1 MSSAFDSVGDGEL
14 TERSA
19 ADQKAQQQRADERNS
34 IFRQFSRGI
43 YLCRSVTMLLSLG
56 SHRPATHLC
65 LLPLSTFLAGDLCVL
80 LYLPSSFVAVPS
92 TRVFCSRYLHR

>member
-43 YLCRSVTMLLSLG
+43 YFMPFCY
-56 SHRPATHLC
+56 HA
-65 LLPLSTFLAGDLCVL
+65 
-80 LYLPSSFVAVPS
+80 AV
-92 TRVFCSRYLHR
+92 TRVA